1 MQERD
6 GGGDRSEDVG
16 SVVLRASAMGPAAS
30 PGDNFP
36 GRRFPCGE
44 RVWLRACS
52 VGEGSVALQV
62 TSGGARERRLGFAPD
77 IA

>member
-1 MQERD
+1 MVAGIVPRMWALSC
-6 GGGDRSEDVG
+6 SEL
-16 SVVLRASAMGPAAS
+16 LRWGLRRRL
-30 PGDNFP
+30 GDNFP
-36 GRRFPCGE
+36 VRRFPCGE